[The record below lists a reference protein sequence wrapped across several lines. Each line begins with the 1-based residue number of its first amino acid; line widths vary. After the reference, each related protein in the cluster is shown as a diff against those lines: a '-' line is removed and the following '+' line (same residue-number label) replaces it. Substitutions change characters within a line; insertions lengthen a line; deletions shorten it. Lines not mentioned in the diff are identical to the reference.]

1 MELPQGMEEMV
12 FSFAHYRVKD
22 FDRILSFLKG
32 LEKEGLFAID
42 EVNAKSQRLSGAFL
56 MPYPKGH
63 WNPLSKLPGAK
74 QVIGGTKINGGHME
88 IDAKTRRSLSNLRH
102 LLEKTIGS
110 LIEFEREEF
119 QDVMG
124 MLRKK

>member
-1 MELPQGMEEMV
+1 MELPQGMEQMV

-22 FDRILSFLKG
+22 FGRLLLFLKG

-42 EVNAKSQRLSGAFL
+42 EMNPDSQRLSGAFL
-56 MPYPKGH
+56 MPYPKDH

-74 QVIGGTKINGGHME
+74 QVIGGAQIKDGHLK

-102 LLEKTIGS
+102 LLEKTIGN

-119 QDVMG
+119 QDVME
-124 MLRKK
+124 MLKKK